1 MSATHVFESGFRNL
15 ESHLLEN
22 LIRAHLERALED
34 LDQRSP
40 PQPFSSSNSRDLL
53 IEMGDYF
60 SRTAVMWGYL
70 TDNLLNAPNL
80 AQAAIKAH
88 ERSRTDSGMSDLSE
102 IAQIDLDTTRLRYAH
117 SLEFR
122 TSCLSYKHSPSRVLI
137 CHGSHHSKIRDLGLE
152 FSRQVQATWRPQ
164 SPLANVPPGIPVPS
178 ISPYCETKSPMS
190 SKSLSMV
197 RDGERRAVKARKL
210 LPDRNSQAHVNVAQK
225 SPDSDDSEDDMFPH
239 INMEA
244 LRQRGKGSYSCP
256 KSYQCRKGGVD
267 RDGNLVI
274 FDRNSSFAYV
284 VTAVPLENRALR
296 GIASARRTPMSGIEA

>member
-102 IAQIDLDTTRLRYAH
+102 IAQIDLDTTRLR
-117 SLEFR
+117 
-122 TSCLSYKHSPSRVLI
+122 
-137 CHGSHHSKIRDLGLE
+137 KIRDLGLE